1 MIFSFLSL
9 LLFISIFLLSFKF
22 IQLKYFRQL
31 LLNFKKKLE
40 NIFQSLIEY
49 F

>member
-31 LLNFKKKLE
+31 LLNLKKKLE

>member
-9 LLFISIFLLSFKF
+9 LLFILIFLLSFKF
-22 IQLKYFRQL
+22 IQLKYFCQL